1 MCGMILEISLEDDGK
16 RQTCE
21 TCRRR
26 YDIHL
31 TEDVTT
37 GQKGVSLLYLT
48 DGNRASG
55 ETSTVGSGTTSFQL
69 PTANPASKTNP
80 LGLLLEPDLPDEA
93 HFKCSCGVLLSL
105 PKAQYEKRSRCPA
118 CNARMMVFLLFD
130 SSANAFTLQLF
141 SLIDRT
147 TGATQVLNKI

>member
-1 MCGMILEISLEDDGK
+1 MRLRRRVTGRRLPRGASSPAAAPDARPSHWRMRCMCGMILEISLEDDGK

-48 DGNRASG
+48 DENRASG

-69 PTANPASKTNP
+69 PAVNPASN
-80 LGLLLEPDLPDEA
+80 
-93 HFKCSCGVLLSL
+93 
-105 PKAQYEKRSRCPA
+105 
-118 CNARMMVFLLFD
+118 
-130 SSANAFTLQLF
+130 
-141 SLIDRT
+141 
-147 TGATQVLNKI
+147 